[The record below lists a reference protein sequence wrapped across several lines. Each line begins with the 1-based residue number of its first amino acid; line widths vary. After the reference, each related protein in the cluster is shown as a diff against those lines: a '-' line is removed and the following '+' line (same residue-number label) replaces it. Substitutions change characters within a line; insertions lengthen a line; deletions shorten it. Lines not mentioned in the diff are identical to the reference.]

1 MMNLVVL
8 NAIQLR
14 IEFFNLQHLLNVYAI
29 LATMTMEEVMNY
41 VKNVTILGNLF
52 VFVFFI

>member
-1 MMNLVVL
+1 MMNLAVL

-29 LATMTMEEVMNY
+29 LATMTMEEIMNY
-41 VKNVTILGNLF
+41 VKNATILGNLF
-52 VFVFFI
+52 VLLFFI